1 MVPRLRGGAPIVDSG
16 SSLHEEEVR
25 VEEATKAA
33 EASSKELEDS
43 SKDYIKKLKEKNA
56 QLKAE
61 MQRQEDKIKKLE
73 DKIHDQTRKT
83 NQVTNERDFVVANYK
98 YLDSTVYDNARKEA
112 VEAAVEAINRVE
124 AAHAATLGPLRCYI
138 CRDKE
143 CSRKS
148 DLTQH
153 LNNHCQML
161 KDFAAAKANN

>member
-16 SSLHEEEVR
+16 SSLH
-25 VEEATKAA
+25 
-33 EASSKELEDS
+33 EDS

-112 VEAAVEAINRVE
+112 VEAINQVYDNARKEAVEAAVEAINRVE